1 MKKVLLFAFVL
12 SLIGVSDLF
21 AQRLVYTPQNPA
33 FGGDTSNYQWLLSSA
48 QAQDTFEDPATRDND
63 RFGFGQDP
71 LNDFSESLNRQIL
84 SRLSREV
91 IDRQFGEESLESGTY
106 NLGDYQI
113 DISNSG
119 SGLVVTIVDNVTG
132 ATSVIEVPF
141 F

>member
-1 MKKVLLFAFVL
+1 MKKVILFAFVF
-12 SLIGVSDLF
+12 SLIGLSDLF

-33 FGGDTSNYQWLLSSA
+33 FGGNTFNYQWLLSSA
-48 QAQDTFEDPATRDND
+48 QAQDTFEDPASRDD
-63 RFGFGQDP
+63 RLGFGQDP

-84 SRLSREV
+84 SRLSREI
-91 IDRQFGEESLESGTY
+91 IDRQFGEESLESGSY

-119 SGLVVTIVDNVTG
+119 SGLIVTIIDNVTG
-132 ATSVIEVPF
+132 ATSIIEVPF

>member
-1 MKKVLLFAFVL
+1 MKKVILFAFVF
-12 SLIGVSDLF
+12 SLIGLSDLF

-33 FGGDTSNYQWLLSSA
+33 FGGNTFNYQWLLSSA
-48 QAQDTFEDPATRDND
+48 QAQDTFEDPASRED
-63 RFGFGQDP
+63 RFGFGQNP

-84 SRLSREV
+84 SRLSREI

-119 SGLVVTIVDNVTG
+119 SGLIVTIIDNVTG
-132 ATSVIEVPF
+132 GTSVIEVPF